1 VDEQPRFTCNL
12 ALNKELTMSE
22 EVILFPIL
30 FSLIGFVIWTIFSTI
45 RRYKTTQLQA
55 GLQTKLLEKFG
66 SGQELLAYVQ
76 SDAGKRF
83 LESLT
88 MEQRTPYR
96 RILGA
101 AQASVVLILLAFAL
115 LFLRGRIYGAEEG
128 FLVFGTIL
136 LSLGVG
142 FGLSAAL
149 SYYLSKSFGL
159 LTESTEHRP

>member
-1 VDEQPRFTCNL
+1 MP
-12 ALNKELTMSE
+12 KEVVL
-22 EVILFPIL
+22 LPIF
-30 FSLIGFVIWTIFSTI
+30 FSLIGFVIWTVFSTI
-45 RRYKTTQLQA
+45 RRYKTTMLQA

-76 SDAGKRF
+76 SDGGKRF

-88 MEQRTPYR
+88 MEHRTPYG

-101 AQASVVLILLAFAL
+101 AQASMVLVVLALAL
-115 LFLRGRIYGAEEG
+115 LFLRGRVSGGEDA

-159 LTESTEHRP
+159 LTESTEHRR

>member
-1 VDEQPRFTCNL
+1 
-12 ALNKELTMSE
+12 MGE
-22 EVILFPIL
+22 EVILFPI
-30 FSLIGFVIWTIFSTI
+30 FFTLIGFVIWTIFSTI
-45 RRYKTTQLQA
+45 RRSKTAELQA
-55 GLQTKLLEKFG
+55 ELQTKLLEKFG

-88 MEQRTPYR
+88 MEQRSPYG

-101 AQASVVLILLAFAL
+101 AQVSVILILVSLAF
-115 LFLRGRIYGAEEG
+115 LFLRSRVTGADQG
-128 FLVFGTIL
+128 FLVFGTIS

-149 SYYLSKSFGL
+149 SYYMSKSFGL
-159 LTESTEHRP
+159 LTESTQHRP

>member
-1 VDEQPRFTCNL
+1 MSDEVVLMPIFFT
-12 ALNKELTMSE
+12 
-22 EVILFPIL
+22 
-30 FSLIGFVIWTIFSTI
+30 LIGFVIWTIFSTI
-45 RRYKTTQLQA
+45 RRYKTTKLQA

-88 MEQRTPYR
+88 MEQRTPYG

-101 AQASVVLILLAFAL
+101 AQTSVVFILLAIAL
-115 LFLRGRIYGAEEG
+115 LFLRGRVSGAEEG
-128 FLVFGTIL
+128 FLVFGTIM
-136 LSLGVG
+136 LSLGFG

>member
-1 VDEQPRFTCNL
+1 MPEDV
-12 ALNKELTMSE
+12 
-22 EVILFPIL
+22 VIFPIL
-30 FSLIGFVIWTIFSTI
+30 FGLFGFVVWMIFSTI
-45 RRYKTTQLQA
+45 RHYKTTKLQA

-88 MEQRTPYR
+88 MEQRTPYK

-101 AQASVVLILLAFAL
+101 AQVRVILVLLSFAF
-115 LFLRGRIYGAEEG
+115 LFLRGRVAGAEEG
-128 FLVFGTIL
+128 FLVFGTL
-136 LSLGVG
+136 TLSLGVG
-142 FGLSAAL
+142 FGLSAAI

>member
-1 VDEQPRFTCNL
+1 MSDEVVLMPIFFT
-12 ALNKELTMSE
+12 
-22 EVILFPIL
+22 
-30 FSLIGFVIWTIFSTI
+30 LIGFVIWTIFSTI
-45 RRYKTTQLQA
+45 RRYKTTKLQA

-76 SDAGKRF
+76 SDGGKRF

-88 MEQRTPYR
+88 MEQRTPYG

-101 AQASVVLILLAFAL
+101 AQTSVVFILLAIAL
-115 LFLRGRIYGAEEG
+115 LFLRGRVSGAEEG
-128 FLVFGTIL
+128 FLVFGTIM
-136 LSLGVG
+136 LSLGFG